1 MALTLSLRNRKDRS
15 DRSIRNHK
23 EASEAVRSHLDK
35 VEIGSPLLY
44 PY

>member
-1 MALTLSLRNRKDRS
+1 MALTLSLRKNS
-15 DRSIRNHK
+15 DRSPRTSRDHA
-23 EASEAVRSHLDK
+23 EAAEAVRRHLDK